1 MVSANGHVNDL
12 RPIFSYLMS
21 AQLLLG
27 GADGRLTD
35 VSNRAGSAWADP
47 RMGRGLAVGDLDN
60 DGLEDVVILSHNQPL
75 ACLANRA
82 RGGRFLTIRL
92 EGRGSNRDAIGAK
105 VTVIAGGRRHVAQS
119 VGGGSF
125 QSASDRRLYFGLGCS
140 ENVESIEIVWPSGGI
155 SKFRDMAADAG
166 YLVRE
171 GADHL
176 SPLHG
181 FASAQDNAAR

>member
-12 RPIFSYLMS
+12 RPNYPYLMP

-35 VSNRAGSAWADP
+35 VSDRAGTPWSVP

-60 DGLEDVVILSHNQPL
+60 DGLDDVLILSHNQPL
-75 ACLANRA
+75 ACLANQT
-82 RGGRFLTIRL
+82 RGGRFLTMRL
-92 EGRGSNRDAIGAK
+92 EGRGSNRDAIGAT
-105 VTVIAGGRRHVAQS
+105 VTLIAGGRRRRAQN

-125 QSASDRRLYFGLGCS
+125 QSASDRRLRFGLGRALA
-140 ENVESIEIVWPSGGI
+140 VESIEIAWPSGRI
-155 SKFRDMAADAG
+155 SHFRDLPADSA

-171 GADHL
+171 GADCPR
-176 SPLHG
+176 PLLG
-181 FASAQDNAAR
+181 FTKTGNNTGR